1 MMATAEKS
9 INLQN
14 GPNWSSFE
22 KFRTE
27 GVKALEPVKDGRVAI
42 LSTKTGQYRILEE
55 HDFQALLGL
64 ARDVERLR
72 GGLSLL
78 LQTVQVVRKHPD
90 TDSINL
96 LMKTVTMLGSL
107 PELPTRNSFE
117 PLMPEG
123 IDVDLDDEVNLDPAQ
138 IESPLDSSRD
148 DFENDSH

>member
-1 MMATAEKS
+1 
-9 INLQN
+9 
-14 GPNWSSFE
+14 
-22 KFRTE
+22 
-27 GVKALEPVKDGRVAI
+27 
-42 LSTKTGQYRILEE
+42 
-55 HDFQALLGL
+55 LLGL

>member
-117 PLMPEG
+117 SLMPEG
-123 IDVDLDDEVNLDPAQ
+123 IDVDLDDEVNLDPTQ

>member
-138 IESPLDSSRD
+138 IESPLDYCGD

>member
-148 DFENDSH
+148 DGL